1 MIAAFVLAV
10 VPLFNTSPGGTRP
23 QNATG
28 AAQAAGISGTVHDP
42 EGAVV
47 AGATV
52 IARTPAGAEER
63 TLTGPD
69 GKFAISLP
77 PPFELTVLA
86 GGFAQKKQQIAS
98 AAREALD
105 VRLSPAEHAE
115 QVLVTPTRNEQRV
128 GDVPASVN
136 VLSRE
141 EIRQSPGVV
150 ADEVLRQVPTF
161 SLFRRASSVSAHP
174 TTQGVSLRGI
184 APSGVSRTLVLLDGV
199 PYNDPFGGWVY
210 WTGLPLNQTN
220 RIEVVDNASSSLYG
234 NYAMGGVIN
243 IVTDRPSRRTVEF
256 NPQFGNRGTSKADFR
271 ASDVWGKVG
280 VSVDGVGFDTD
291 GYPNVVPS
299 ERRTTDQTP
308 PGVDNSVTAKFQ
320 SYNFKANYTPSDRV
334 QVYGRVGYLR
344 EDRNNGKA
352 STYDPAGNYI
362 GGQTEEANNTRW
374 TATNVGTRVILPD
387 QSTLQATLFTD
398 NETFR
403 SNFLAVPTA
412 NPPRSIGRVSLDQ
425 RVPTKGVGGMAQW
438 SKGLGSTQTISGG
451 FDWRWIEGES
461 QEQGYDTTKNVLTPT
476 VTRYSGGSQQ
486 LSGAFV
492 QDIITPAAPLQIT
505 LSARVDHWRNYNPH
519 NLETTTSTGKPT
531 ANYKPECSTV
541 SNPSPGV
548 NCLDDRTDTVVS
560 PRVAA
565 MYHVTG
571 AVSVWGDYGLG
582 FRAPTLNELYRQFT
596 VGAVTTRANDQLG
609 PEHLKGGEIG
619 VNIQPARGAIVR
631 TTYFDNRMRD
641 PISNVTIGT
650 NLQQRQNLG
659 RTKIAGLQLDGE
671 YHAGPMWQFN
681 AGYVYER
688 ARVVESAA
696 TLGLPAGTNLATNC
710 PGPNA
715 NNPTGT
721 TAGNGTGAACYLQ
734 QVPRNRATFRAAY
747 INDKIATIAFNVTV
761 IGRQFDDDQN
771 ARVVPNAALSDAGY
785 AQWTTPVTDPNIAGL
800 PQYTI
805 LDLSASRALGRNVD
819 VYAACENLANKQYFV
834 GTVPTLLGPP
844 RLFTIGLRLR
854 WQGK

>member
-1 MIAAFVLAV
+1 MIAAFVLALL
-10 VPLFNTSPGGTRP
+10 PLFSPSYLGFSTQNTTP
-23 QNATG
+23 
-28 AAQAAGISGTVHDP
+28 AAQPTGISGTVHDP
-42 EGAVV
+42 DGAVV

-52 IARTPAGAEER
+52 IARTAAGAEER
-63 TLTGPD
+63 SLTGPD
-69 GKFAISLP
+69 GKFTISLP
-77 PPFELTVLA
+77 PPFDLTVLA
-86 GGFAQKKQQIAS
+86 GGFAEKKQTV
-98 AAREALD
+98 AAGARDALD
-105 VRLSPAEHAE
+105 VVVSPASHAE
-115 QVLVTPTRNEQRV
+115 QVLVTPTRSEQRV
-128 GDVPASVN
+128 GDVPASIN
-136 VLSRE
+136 VLSRD

-271 ASDVWGKVG
+271 ASDVWGKLG

-320 SYNFKANYTPSDRV
+320 SYNVKANYAANDRV

-352 STYDPAGNYI
+352 STYDPAGNYV

-374 TATNVGTRVILPD
+374 TATNIGTRIMLPD
-387 QSTLQATLFTD
+387 QSNLQATLFTD
-398 NETFR
+398 DETFR

-438 SKGLGSTQTISGG
+438 SKGLGLTQSLSAG
-451 FDWRWIEGES
+451 FDWRWVEGES
-461 QEQGYDTTKNVLTPT
+461 QEQGYDTSKNVQTPT
-476 VTRYSGGSQQ
+476 VTRLSGGSQQ
-486 LSGAFV
+486 LAGAFV
-492 QDIITPAAPLQIT
+492 QDIITPASAFQIT

-519 NLETTTSTGKPT
+519 NLETTTSSGAPT
-531 ANYKPECSTV
+531 ANYKPACST
-541 SNPSPGV
+541 SP
-548 NCLDDRTDTVVS
+548 NLTPPACLADRNDTVVS

-565 MYHVTG
+565 MYHVTNG
-571 AVSVWGDYGLG
+571 VSVWGDYGLG

-619 VNIQPARGAIVR
+619 VNVQPAKATIIR

-659 RTKIAGLQLDGE
+659 RTRIAGLQFDGE
-671 YHAGPMWQFN
+671 YRAGQMWQFN

-688 ARVVESAA
+688 ARVVESSQ

-715 NNPTGT
+715 NNPTGA
-721 TAGNGTGAACYLQ
+721 TAGSGTGSACYLQ
-734 QVPRNRATFRAAY
+734 QVPNNRATFRAAY
-747 INDKIATIAFNVTV
+747 MNEKIATIAFNVTV
-761 IGRQFDDDQN
+761 VGRQFDDDQN

-800 PQYTI
+800 PQFTI
-805 LDLSASRALGRNVD
+805 LDLSAARSLGRNVD
-819 VYAACENLANKQYFV
+819 VYAACENLTNKQYFV

-844 RLFTIGLRLR
+844 RLFTVGLRLR